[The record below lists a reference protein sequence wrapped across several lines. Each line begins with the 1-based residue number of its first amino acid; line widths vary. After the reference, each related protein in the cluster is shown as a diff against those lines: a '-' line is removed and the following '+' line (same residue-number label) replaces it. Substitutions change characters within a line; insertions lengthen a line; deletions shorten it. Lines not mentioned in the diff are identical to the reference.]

1 MSENNKKMQLE
12 LLMEKLRHKTNH
24 LNLTD
29 CAKTFRMTILVLK
42 NFFLTSSLKKYP
54 YVSFHLQ
61 EKRYNNDS
69 VEKLQYQKCLDL
81 LQTNMKVTSLQSMLE
96 RLESISRQ
104 AG

>member
-1 MSENNKKMQLE
+1 
-12 LLMEKLRHKTNH
+12 MEKLRHKTSH

-29 CAKTFRMTILVLK
+29 SAKTFRMTILVIKRLHVPVLK
-42 NFFLTSSLKKYP
+42 IFK
-54 YVSFHLQ
+54 SFWGLQ
-61 EKRYNNDS
+61 EKRYNNDT